1 MFTPR
6 AYTLTL
12 LTGLLAWAPAL
23 GVQAQEAASNVPPRL
38 EKQSQQLL
46 TLSEAIQIA
55 LQHNPQIQVAQE
67 EIRQAEAQVK
77 ESLAQGLPQLKITS
91 SYGRQDPVG
100 QRIVSGDNSA
110 FASNPQFAALL
121 GTSSVNTFNTRI
133 GVNQVLFAGFKVV
146 DGIKIAEKSLD
157 LQREGLRKTQQDIA
171 YQVTEAYFT
180 ALKNWEVVQL
190 DQALIAQSEAH
201 LKVVDAKMR
210 AGVAP
215 TIDRLRAQNQR
226 LSFLQSLSQD
236 LRKYETSLSVLNQQM
251 GQDPALDHQLNR
263 SAQVAQFD
271 ALSRLQKQPAEA
283 LALALEQ
290 RSEIR
295 QLQYTLAMQQLNAT
309 VQSRGAWPTL
319 SAGAAYSLQDTAV
332 TDSNR
337 NNVQNMNYS
346 LNLDWPLFD
355 GFKSQALA
363 EKALSE
369 VDQVQAQL
377 TQQTQAIQIEVQNIL
392 KDLQA
397 IEERLLL
404 SAESTALA
412 QEQVRISET
421 TYKTGSGSNID
432 VLDAQIEQQKSQQQA
447 IFTRFDKHLAY
458 ARLYK
463 TLGLALNER

>member
-1 MFTPR
+1 MLKR
-6 AYTLTL
+6 TL
-12 LTGLLAWAPAL
+12 LAGSLLCWSPNLWATAQVTQAPQSPP
-23 GVQAQEAASNVPPRL
+23 VQ
-38 EKQSQQLL
+38 QQQTQVL
-46 TLSEAIQIA
+46 TLSEAIDIA

-67 EIRQAEAQVK
+67 EITQAEAQVK
-77 ESLAQGLPQLKITS
+77 ESLAQALPQLKITS

-133 GVNQVLFAGFKVV
+133 GVNQVLFAGFKVI

-157 LQREGLRKTQQDIA
+157 LQREGLRKTQQDVV
-171 YQVTEAYFT
+171 YQITEAYFT

-190 DQALIAQSEAH
+190 DQALIAQAEAH

-236 LRKYETSLSVLNQQM
+236 MRKYEAALSTLNQHM

-263 SAQVAQFD
+263 GAQVAQIQE
-271 ALSRLQKQPAEA
+271 LTRLQKQPGQ
-283 LALALEQ
+283 ALEMALQQ

-295 QLQYTLAMQQLNAT
+295 QLQLNLAMQEMNAT

-363 EKALSE
+363 EKSLSE
-369 VDQVQAQL
+369 VEQVQAQL
-377 TQQTQAIQIEVQNIL
+377 KQQSQAIQIEVQNTL

-397 IEERLLL
+397 IEERLIL

-412 QEQVRISET
+412 QEQVRISEK
-421 TYKTGSGSNID
+421 TYQIGSGSNID
-432 VLDAQIEQQKSQQQA
+432 VLDAQIEKQKSEQQA
-447 IFTRFDKHLAY
+447 IFTRFDQHLAY

-463 TLGLALNER
+463 TLGLALKDG